1 MLPTRRRPGR
11 PRTNTAPT
19 GSLSFGISKKRDA
32 KGDDLP
38 NIPVSSPQNKLQVV
52 EDEATKQKN
61 KDKQAVSPAEEE
73 KTKDDTNKVKEQ
85 IPVSENILQY
95 DGINITIADKDSLKE
110 GNYVVDSIIAMAIAN
125 YIRQNKKKLED
136 NNVILVMPSQA
147 WILKS
152 GDREVVRDLKKH
164 LKIGKKS
171 MVVMP
176 VNDAKTQW
184 NGVEETTGLF

>member
-1 MLPTRRRPGR
+1 M
-11 PRTNTAPT
+11 
-19 GSLSFGISKKRDA
+19 
-32 KGDDLP
+32 
-38 NIPVSSPQNKLQVV
+38 
-52 EDEATKQKN
+52 
-61 KDKQAVSPAEEE
+61 
-73 KTKDDTNKVKEQ
+73 
-85 IPVSENILQY
+85 
-95 DGINITIADKDSLKE
+95 
-110 GNYVVDSIIAMAIAN
+110 VDSIIAMAIAN

-176 VNDAKTQW
+176 VNDAKKNQW